1 MVNLKGTVVNTEK
14 KSSECREWEGGWKAG
29 GGGRLGIGLCT
40 CLTLPPSLIPPTPF
54 SNFLYLSPN
63 TTLVLLS
70 SPRNEN
76 GIWHFN
82 LQVLVTECLDC
93 QVLIS
98 FSVTKLSIVWSIL
111 FIVVQKCMVAFT
123 TAEVLLGITCVGAF
137 LQVLMYLSNTS
148 DPFTY
153 LEKAVAAVLFKEPA
167 EKADTSD
174 AKKKKE

>member
-1 MVNLKGTVVNTEK
+1 MGNEKGG
-14 KSSECREWEGGWKAG
+14 EGGG
-29 GGGRLGIGLCT
+29 VGDRFVD
-40 CLTLPPSLIPPTPF
+40 LPHFAPVSSPSPF
-54 SNFLYLSPN
+54 CDFLYLSPN
-63 TTLVLLS
+63 TILVLLS
-70 SPRNEN
+70 SPSNEN
-76 GIWHFN
+76 GIWQFN
-82 LQVLVTECLDC
+82 LQVLVTECPDY

-98 FSVTKLSIVWSIL
+98 FSVTKLSIVGSIL
-111 FIVVQKCMVAFT
+111 FIVVQKRMVAFT

-153 LEKAVAAVLFKEPA
+153 LEKAVAAVLFREPA

>member
-1 MVNLKGTVVNTEK
+1 MVNTEK
-14 KSSECREWEGGWKAG
+14 KSGECREREGGWKAG

-40 CLTLPPSLIPPTPF
+40 YLTLPPSLIPPTPF

-76 GIWHFN
+76 GIWQFN
-82 LQVLVTECLDC
+82 LQVLVTECLDF
-93 QVLIS
+93 QVG
-98 FSVTKLSIVWSIL
+98 SIL

>member
-1 MVNLKGTVVNTEK
+1 MKMGSGNLICK
-14 KSSECREWEGGWKAG
+14 
-29 GGGRLGIGLCT
+29 
-40 CLTLPPSLIPPTPF
+40 CLSL
-54 SNFLYLSPN
+54 NAHDY
-63 TTLVLLS
+63 
-70 SPRNEN
+70 
-76 GIWHFN
+76 
-82 LQVLVTECLDC
+82 

-98 FSVTKLSIVWSIL
+98 FSVTKLSIVGSIL
-111 FIVVQKCMVAFT
+111 FIVVQKRIVAFT

-137 LQVLMYLSNTS
+137 LQVLMYLSNIS

>member
-1 MVNLKGTVVNTEK
+1 MGT
-14 KSSECREWEGGWKAG
+14 
-29 GGGRLGIGLCT
+29 GLCT
-40 CLTLPPSLIPPTPF
+40 CLTLSHSLIFSPSPF
-54 SNFLYLSPN
+54 CDFLYLSPN
-63 TTLVLLS
+63 TILVLFS
-70 SPRNEN
+70 SPSNEN
-76 GIWHFN
+76 GIWQFN
-82 LQVLVTECLDC
+82 LQVLVTECPDY

-98 FSVTKLSIVWSIL
+98 FSVTKLSIVGSIL
-111 FIVVQKCMVAFT
+111 FIVVQKRIVAFT

>member
-1 MVNLKGTVVNTEK
+1 MG
-14 KSSECREWEGGWKAG
+14 RGMEGR

-40 CLTLPPSLIPPTPF
+40 YLTLPPSLIPPTPF

-76 GIWHFN
+76 GIWQFN
-82 LQVLVTECLDC
+82 VQVLVTECPDF

-98 FSVTKLSIVWSIL
+98 FSVTRLSIIL